1 MKNTKHKLLLLL
13 ILVIPILFLTSCDDL
28 SDDDWELLEVAFE
41 SWAEENGLLENDQW
55 QPDGVVIKA
64 VENTVKD
71 ITNDEK
77 NVQLDGLDV
86 IKQIEEADNLAEDAW
101 LTYDGDKMQEA
112 VNMRPNDW
120 RLHEQE
126 DAFTLHNDS
135 ISEGYSN
142 ESDNL
147 IREQVQRGADCVNL
161 RIQQLEYR
169 ASLLEPKIN
178 RNNETHL
185 EMQSIQLQAQEEL
198 QGIYA
203 TGQTP
208 FCDELK

>member
-13 ILVIPILFLTSCDDL
+13 IIAISILFLTSCEDL
-28 SDDDWELLEVAFE
+28 SDDDWELVEIAFE

-64 VENTVKD
+64 VEDTVKG
-71 ITNDEK
+71 ITNSEK
-77 NVQLDGLDV
+77 DVQLDGLDV
-86 IKQIEEADNLAEDAW
+86 IRDIEKADDLAEMAW
-101 LTYDGDKMQEA
+101 LTNDGDKMKEA
-112 VNMRPNDW
+112 VNMRPDDW
-120 RLHEQE
+120 RLHEQD
-126 DAFTLHNDS
+126 DAFTLDRDN

-142 ESDNL
+142 ESDSI
-147 IREQVQRGADCVNL
+147 IREQVKRGADCVNL
-161 RIQQLEYR
+161 RIKQLEYR
-169 ASLLEPKIN
+169 ASLLEPL
-178 RNNETHL
+178 RNQNSETHM
-185 EMQSIQLQAQEEL
+185 EMQKIQLQAQEEL